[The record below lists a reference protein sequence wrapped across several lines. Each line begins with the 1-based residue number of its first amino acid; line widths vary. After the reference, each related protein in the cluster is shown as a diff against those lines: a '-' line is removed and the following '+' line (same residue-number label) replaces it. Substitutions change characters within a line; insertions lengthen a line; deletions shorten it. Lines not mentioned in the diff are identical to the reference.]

1 LMKALMVFMRYRLL
15 SVAEDSFS
23 LSVLRGG

>member
-1 LMKALMVFMRYRLL
+1 LMKALMAFMRYRLL
-15 SVAEDSFS
+15 SVVEDNCS